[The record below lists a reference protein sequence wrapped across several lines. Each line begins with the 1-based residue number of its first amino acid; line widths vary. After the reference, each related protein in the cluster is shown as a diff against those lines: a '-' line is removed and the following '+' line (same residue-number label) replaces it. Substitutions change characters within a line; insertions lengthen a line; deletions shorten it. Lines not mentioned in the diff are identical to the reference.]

1 MIWINGGFSAAG
13 RESITTQPLH
23 YIATL
28 GHDVALTGCFNCQL
42 GQFKHNSQSI
52 GNQSVVQFNEDQVIC
67 ETRIFSR
74 HIPMMAIA
82 DI

>member
-23 YIATL
+23 LPNTT
-28 GHDVALTGCFNCQL
+28 V
-42 GQFKHNSQSI
+42 SQSVI
-52 GNQSVVQFNEDQVIC
+52 SQWFNEDQVIC

-74 HIPMMAIA
+74 HIPMN
-82 DI
+82 DGDC